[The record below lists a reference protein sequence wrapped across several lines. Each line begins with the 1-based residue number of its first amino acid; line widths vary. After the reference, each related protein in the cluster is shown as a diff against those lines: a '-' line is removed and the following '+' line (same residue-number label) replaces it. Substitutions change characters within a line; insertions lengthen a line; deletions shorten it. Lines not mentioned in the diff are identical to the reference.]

1 MMTGS
6 AQASRLIE
14 VLSQAE
20 SEATLR
26 LGKYRVKVTSL
37 DKKLWPGARPAVT
50 KRGYLQYLASVS
62 EALLRQVKD
71 RPVFVVRSPDG
82 IDGSHFFQKHFPDAE
97 GFVRTLAIW
106 TEEEGKPTQY
116 LLPSNLATLLWLGQ
130 RAAVEL
136 HAWHSSVTRGSDG
149 GQLGTGYAISAA
161 ALDRSRL
168 NFPDFLVVDLDSYIY
183 SGKER
188 KGEEPELHRK
198 GFEAVRDVALE
209 VREAATSLGLEPFV
223 KTSGKTGLHLFF
235 PIIRDFTF
243 DEVRRMAEALGAF
256 VARRMPK
263 RVTLEWSVENR
274 AGKVFFDY
282 NQNVRGKS
290 LAAAY
295 SVRRHPAATV
305 STPVTWDEL
314 AHIYPTDFTVHTVP
328 ERLAS
333 TGDPW
338 ANILD
343 TRHDLATALGLAS
356 ADVPT

>member
-1 MMTGS
+1 MSPSPAILDTLD
-6 AQASRLIE
+6 QAD
-14 VLSQAE
+14 A
-20 SEATLR
+20 EATLR
-26 LGKYRVKVTSL
+26 LGKHRVNVTSL
-37 DKKLWPGARPAVT
+37 DKKLWPRARPAVT
-50 KRGYLQYLASVS
+50 KRGYLAYLASVS
-62 EALLRQVKD
+62 EALLRHVKD

-97 GFVRTLAIW
+97 SFVRTLAIW
-106 TEEEGKPTQY
+106 TEDEGKATRY
-116 LLPSNLATLLWLGQ
+116 LIPSNLATLLWLGQ
-130 RAAVEL
+130 RAAGEL
-136 HAWHSSVTRGSDG
+136 HVWHSSVTRGSDG
-149 GQLGTGYAISAA
+149 AKLGTGYARSAA
-161 ALDRSRL
+161 ALERSRL
-168 NFPDFLVVDLDSYIY
+168 NFPDFLVVDLDSYVY
-183 SGKER
+183 SGKEK

-198 GFEAVRDVALE
+198 GFDAVRDVALE
-209 VREAATSLGLEPFV
+209 VRDAAVSLGLEPFV

-235 PIIRDFTF
+235 PIVRDFTF

-274 AGKVFFDY
+274 TGKVFFDY

-314 AHIYPTDFTVHTVP
+314 PGIYPTDFTVHTVP
-328 ERLAS
+328 KRLAT

-338 ANILD
+338 AHILD
-343 TRHDLATALGLAS
+343 ARHDLASALGLAD
-356 ADVPT
+356 ANTPA

>member
-1 MMTGS
+1 MPHS
-6 AQASRLIE
+6 SKEQALLDALE
-14 VLSQAE
+14 DADTQ
-20 SEATLR
+20 ATLR
-26 LGKYRVKVTSL
+26 LGKFRVNVTSL
-37 DKKLWPGARPAVT
+37 DKKLWPAARPAVT

-62 EALLRQVKD
+62 EALLRHVKD
-71 RPVFVVRSPDG
+71 RPVFVVRTPDG
-82 IDGSHFFQKHFPDAE
+82 ITGSHFFQKHFPDTE
-97 GFVRTLAIW
+97 SFVRTLSIW
-106 TEEEGKPTQY
+106 TEDEGKPTRY

-136 HAWHSSVTRGSDG
+136 HVWHSSVTRGSDG
-149 GQLGTGYAISAA
+149 AKLGTGYATSAA

-168 NFPDFLVVDLDSYIY
+168 NFPDFLVVDLDSYVY
-183 SGKER
+183 SGKEK

-274 AGKVFFDY
+274 TGKVFFDY

-314 AHIYPTDFTVHTVP
+314 PHIYPTDFTVHTVP
-328 ERLAS
+328 KRLAS

-338 ANILD
+338 ADILEA
-343 TRHDLATALGLAS
+343 RHDLASALGLA
-356 ADVPT
+356 DVNAPA

>member
-1 MMTGS
+1 MTPS
-6 AQASRLIE
+6 
-14 VLSQAE
+14 SQATTVLAALE
-20 SEATLR
+20 DADTQATLR
-26 LGKYRVKVTSL
+26 LGKFRVNVTSL
-37 DKKLWPGARPAVT
+37 DKKLWPAARPAVT
-50 KRGYLQYLASVS
+50 KRGYLRYLASVS
-62 EALLRQVKD
+62 DALLRHVKD
-71 RPVFVVRSPDG
+71 RPVFVVRTPSG
-82 IDGSHFFQKHFPDAE
+82 IAGSHFFQKHFPDAE
-97 GFVRTLAIW
+97 SFVRTLSIW
-106 TEEEGKPTQY
+106 TEDEGKPTRY

-136 HAWHSSVTRGSDG
+136 HVWHSSVTRGSDG
-149 GQLGTGYAISAA
+149 AKLGTSYATSAA
-161 ALDRSRL
+161 ALEKSRL
-168 NFPDFLVVDLDSYIY
+168 NFPDFLVVDLDSYVY
-183 SGKER
+183 SGKEK

-198 GFEAVRDVALE
+198 GFDAVRDVALE
-209 VREAATSLGLEPFV
+209 VRDAAISLGLEPFV

-263 RVTLEWSVENR
+263 RVTLEWSVKNR
-274 AGKVFFDY
+274 TGTVFFDY

-314 AHIYPTDFTVHTVP
+314 PHIYPTDFTVHTVP
-328 ERLAS
+328 DRLAS

-338 ANILD
+338 ADILD
-343 TRHDLATALGLAS
+343 ARHDLATVLGLAGAS
-356 ADVPT
+356 APA

>member
-1 MMTGS
+1 MPHS
-6 AQASRLIE
+6 SKEQALLDALE
-14 VLSQAE
+14 DAGTQ
-20 SEATLR
+20 ATLR
-26 LGKYRVKVTSL
+26 LGKFRVHVTSL
-37 DKKLWPGARPAVT
+37 DKKLWPAARPAVT
-50 KRGYLQYLASVS
+50 KRGYLRYLASVS
-62 EALLRQVKD
+62 DALLRHVKD
-71 RPVFVVRSPDG
+71 RPVFVVRTPSG
-82 IDGSHFFQKHFPDAE
+82 IAGSHFFQKHFPDTE
-97 GFVRTLAIW
+97 SFVRTLSIW
-106 TEEEGKPTQY
+106 TEDEGKPTRY

-136 HAWHSSVTRGSDG
+136 HVWHSSVTRGSDG
-149 GQLGTGYAISAA
+149 ARLGTGYATSAA

-168 NFPDFLVVDLDSYIY
+168 NFPDFLVVDLDSYVY
-183 SGKER
+183 SGKEK
-188 KGEEPELHRK
+188 KGDEPELHRK

-263 RVTLEWSVENR
+263 RVTLEWSVKNR
-274 AGKVFFDY
+274 TGKVFFDY

-314 AHIYPTDFTVHTVP
+314 PRIYPTDFTVHTVP
-328 ERLAS
+328 DRLAS

-338 ANILD
+338 ADILD
-343 TRHDLATALGLAS
+343 ARHDLATALGLAGAS
-356 ADVPT
+356 APA